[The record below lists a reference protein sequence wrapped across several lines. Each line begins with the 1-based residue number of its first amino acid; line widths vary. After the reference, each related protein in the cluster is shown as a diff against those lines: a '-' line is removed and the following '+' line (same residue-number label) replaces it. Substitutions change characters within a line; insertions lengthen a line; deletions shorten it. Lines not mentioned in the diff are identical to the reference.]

1 MTIKQIKDDEKW
13 DEFVQ
18 SQPFYT
24 FQQSSNWFYF
34 QKKQGR
40 KAWRLALI
48 EEGKIIGGSLVVKID
63 AKRGTFLLC
72 QHGPFLDW
80 KDKNQK
86 TTFFKKLK
94 EIGAREGAWVLR
106 VGPPLRRTDANKKL
120 FLKNDFKERP
130 GLSHM
135 CTENFSILDIT
146 PDKDQLLSDMRKG
159 HRYSIRKAKREGAE
173 VKKEVNL
180 KAAEK
185 FYKIYEK
192 TYKREDF
199 VGFSLDYIKKEF
211 KSFAQDDR
219 AAFFHTVYNDEILAS
234 ALIIYYGNEGAY
246 HQGASIRKYK
256 KVPSSQILQWNAIL
270 EAKER
275 NCSQYNFWGI
285 TPPEASEDHPWDGLT
300 FFKQG
305 FGSERFDLIPAF
317 DLPLSW
323 KYKFTRLVDWVRS
336 KKRFN

>member
-1 MTIKQIKDDEKW
+1 MKIKQIKDDERW
-13 DEFVQ
+13 DNFVQ
-18 SQPFYT
+18 NQPFYT
-24 FQQSSNWFYF
+24 FQQSSNWFHF
-34 QKKQGR
+34 QKRLDR
-40 KAWRLALI
+40 KVWRLGLI
-48 EEGKIIGGSLVVKID
+48 KNKELVGGSLVVKID

-72 QHGPFLDW
+72 QHSPFLNWEDNKQ
-80 KDKNQK
+80 KDA
-86 TTFFKKLK
+86 FLKKLK
-94 EIGAREGAWVLR
+94 EIGAKEDAWVLR
-106 VGPPLRRTDANKKL
+106 LGPPLPRKKENKKI
-120 FLKNDFKERP
+120 FQKNGFKERP

-173 VKKEVNL
+173 VKK
-180 KAAEK
+180 KASIEAVKE
-185 FYKIYEK
+185 FYEIYKK
-192 TYKREDF
+192 TYEREGF

-211 KSFAQDDR
+211 QSFAQDDR
-219 AAFFHTVYNDEILAS
+219 ALIFHTTYNDEILAS
-234 ALIIYYGNEGAY
+234 ALILYYGNEGAY

-270 EAKER
+270 EAKKR
-275 NCSQYNFWGI
+275 GCTQYNFWGI